1 MTAPAPAGGQDERQ
15 ASQGQGQEGEGQGQ
29 RQGKGKGKDK
39 KAKKGKGTESGGLS
53 VAAHPRAAAQ
63 VRKAKGW
70 GGLAAF
76 VITGYLSL
84 SHGATAD
91 IAGMRALVAG
101 VAGYVLAW
109 GCAVMVWRQL
119 MVAEIR
125 AKVERARLRSEEAA
139 AAAAPAPGTEPSA
152 R

>member
-1 MTAPAPAGGQDERQ
+1 MSDKPAKDKAKKDK
-15 ASQGQGQEGEGQGQ
+15 GED
-29 RQGKGKGKDK
+29 KGKGKDK
-39 KAKKGKGTESGGLS
+39 KAKKDKKGKGTESGGLS
-53 VAAHPRAAAQ
+53 VAAHPRASAQ

-125 AKVERARLRSEEAA
+125 AKVERARVRSEEAA
-139 AAAAPAPGTEPSA
+139 AAAVPAPGTEPSA

>member
-1 MTAPAPAGGQDERQ
+1 MSDTPAEDTTKKAKDT
-15 ASQGQGQEGEGQGQ
+15 
-29 RQGKGKGKDK
+29 GKDKAKAKGKDKEKEKGKDK
-39 KAKKGKGTESGGLS
+39 KAKKGKGAESGSLS
-53 VAAHPRAAAQ
+53 VAGHPRAAAQ

-76 VITGYLSL
+76 MITGYLSL

-125 AKVERARLRSEEAA
+125 AKVERARIRADEAA
-139 AAAAPAPGTEPSA
+139 AAAAAGPGTEPNA

>member
-1 MTAPAPAGGQDERQ
+1 MSDEPAKDKAKKEKEKDKGKD
-15 ASQGQGQEGEGQGQ
+15 
-29 RQGKGKGKDK
+29 KGKGKDK

-84 SHGATAD
+84 SHGTTAD